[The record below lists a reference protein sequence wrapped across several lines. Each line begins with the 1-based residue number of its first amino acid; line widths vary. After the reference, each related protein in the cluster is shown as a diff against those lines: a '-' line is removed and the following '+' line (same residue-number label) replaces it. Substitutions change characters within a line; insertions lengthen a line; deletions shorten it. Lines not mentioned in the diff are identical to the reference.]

1 MIEEAAVALPMQ
13 KEGMTFVGMRPDD
26 FRPLANDV
34 APAPE
39 PILARPNPTVDWNAL
54 MAETEIEWRMT
65 LDYLG
70 R

>member
-1 MIEEAAVALPMQ
+1 MTEEAAMALRMQ
-13 KEGMTFVGMRPDD
+13 KEDMTFVGMRPDD
-26 FRPLANDV
+26 FRPHANGF

-54 MAETEIEWRMT
+54 MAETENEWRKT